1 MFLFYNAAKN
11 IFFLLVFI
19 EKYFEYSPEIYF
31 MCTSKQF
38 LYMLCI
44 LKALCILLK
53 VYTEPYWRKT
63 DDVEN
68 AATIGSVYRR
78 MFA

>member
-1 MFLFYNAAKN
+1 
-11 IFFLLVFI
+11 
-19 EKYFEYSPEIYF
+19 
-31 MCTSKQF
+31 
-38 LYMLCI
+38 MLCI

-68 AATIGSVYRR
+68 AATIGSVYRKNVR
-78 MFA
+78 LIHFSIFNFKEKIHCCMAHSYHVLT

>member
-1 MFLFYNAAKN
+1 MFLFYNSAKN
-11 IFFLLVFI
+11 ILFLSVFI
-19 EKYFEYSPEIYF
+19 EKNFEYIVQNF
-31 MCTSKQF
+31 ILCALQNNF
-38 LYMLCI
+38 MLCI

>member
-1 MFLFYNAAKN
+1 MFLFYIAAKN
-11 IFFLLVFI
+11 RLYLSVFI
-19 EKYFEYSPEIYF
+19 EKYFEYSPELLFYVHFKTIF
-31 MCTSKQF
+31 T
-38 LYMLCI
+38 LCI